1 MPKKISTQQQS
12 SSKTTTASVPAEK
25 LDEHLDLQVPV
36 KEVVT
41 MQVEKQSKS
50 VNKDVEIDSEQEE
63 HEEQEEP
70 QVNIIDSIVSE
81 LTDTINTALEL
92 VKRSQQELKKLQR
105 EIQTERKKNEKE
117 KGKKGNKEKK
127 KRNGSTGLD
136 KKVKVVTQDF
146 RKFIEKHYPVL
157 NDFDGNQIITELNYS
172 DVDGSLLITRKI
184 AHKFVNAYV
193 KHNKLQYED
202 NKRRIK
208 MDKTLQT
215 LFPDNAEKKEKG
227 VIVREEDFKFTSVMK
242 AISSHLASVE

>member
-1 MPKKISTQQQS
+1 MPKKISTQQT
-12 SSKTTTASVPAEK
+12 SSKTAPAEK
-25 LDEHLDLQVPV
+25 LDDHIESQIPV

-50 VNKDVEIDSEQEE
+50 VIDSEQEDHDE
-63 HEEQEEP
+63 HEEQEEQ
-70 QVNIIDSIVSE
+70 QVNIIDSIVLE
-81 LTDTINTALEL
+81 LTDTINTAFEL

-105 EIQTERKKNEKE
+105 EIQIERKKNEKE

-146 RKFIEKHYPVL
+146 RQFIEKNYSVL

-208 MDKTLQT
+208 MDKTLQK

-242 AISSHLASVE
+242 AISSHLASVD

>member
-12 SSKTTTASVPAEK
+12 SSKTASAPAEK
-25 LDEHLDLQVPV
+25 LDDHIDLQVPV

-63 HEEQEEP
+63 QEEQR
-70 QVNIIDSIVSE
+70 VNIIDSIVLE

-105 EIQTERKKNEKE
+105 EIQIERKKNEKE

-146 RKFIEKHYPVL
+146 RQFIEKNYSVL
-157 NDFDGNQIITELNYS
+157 NDFDGNQIISELNYS
-172 DVDGSLLITRKI
+172 DADGSLLITRKI

-208 MDKTLQT
+208 MDKTLQK

-227 VIVREEDFKFTSVMK
+227 VVVREEDFKFTSVMK